1 MTLHDRI
8 DAHASFHLYQIQ
20 LEAEAA
26 MKAIRRKA
34 EFPARSEGQKRRWI
48 HIKQGIVK

>member
-26 MKAIRRKA
+26 RKAIRRKA
-34 EFPARSEGQKRRWI
+34 EFPARSA
-48 HIKQGIVK
+48 